1 MALNAMANKH
11 YSITRKFFSDYWPAP
26 NGFNLKTLDH
36 DDTSVSSPRVAGK
49 LQLQSNPF
57 EWYHIVMPSFRFD
70 PKFKYAD
77 RVSSAGNLLFPNMFD
92 SRMNSLTNKALAR
105 FTGKV
110 RKHHASLGVT
120 LASIKQSRD
129 MIVDRTFKIADILHR
144 VEYKHELQHRKISDK
159 RRHDERRIALK
170 NRAGDFLEWEFGWM
184 PLVSDIQDALGALG
198 RTFDNGWI
206 DARATLVDQ
215 VSYMQEMSEY
225 TLIRNDR
232 INLSVC
238 IGANVSIANPNVFL
252 TNRLGLLNLPGVAW
266 DLIPWSF
273 VVNMF
278 TNMGQIVN
286 SMSDFV
292 GINVVNASTT
302 RSAFTTREDML
313 FAGSKP
319 WQEQTTGYAESTVW
333 EKRKLRTVGGLP
345 SPTFEMKLPELNLEL
360 ALIGISLVLQKLQRI
375 NKLFGN
381 NALNFTF
388 PRIG

>member
-1 MALNAMANKH
+1 MANKH
-11 YSITRKFFSDYWPAP
+11 YQVSRKFFSNYWPAP
-26 NGFNLKTLDH
+26 NGFDKKTLVH
-36 DDTSVSSPRVAGK
+36 DDTSVSSPRVGGVLK
-49 LQLQSNPF
+49 LQSNPF
-57 EWYHIVMPSFRFD
+57 EWYHCRMPSFVFD
-70 PKFKYAD
+70 ARFKYAD
-77 RVSSAGNLLFPNMFD
+77 RASSAADVLYQNMFD
-92 SRMNSLTNKALAR
+92 SRMTSLTNKALAR

-110 RKHHASLGVT
+110 RKHNASLGVT
-120 LASIKQSRD
+120 LGSIGQSRD
-129 MIVDRTFKIADILHR
+129 MIVDRTYKIADILHR
-144 VEYKHELQHRKISDK
+144 VELSHELQRRKLSDK
-159 RRHDERRIALK
+159 QKAHQRRTALK
-170 NRAGDFLEWEFGWM
+170 DRAGDFLEWEFGWM
-184 PLVSDIQDALGALG
+184 PLVSDIQAALGALS
-198 RTFDNGWI
+198 RAFDNGWI

-215 VSYMQEMSEY
+215 VSYQQFLNEY

-238 IGANVSIANPNVFL
+238 IGANVSIANPNLFL
-252 TNRLGLLNLPGVAW
+252 ANRLGLLNLPGVAW

-292 GINVVNASTT
+292 GVNVVNASTT

-319 WQEQTTGYAESTVW
+319 FQEKTTGYAESSVW

-345 SPTFEMKLPELNLEL
+345 SPSFEMKLPELNLEL

-381 NALNFTF
+381 NALNFSF
-388 PRIG
+388 PSIG